1 MTTPGLGAASTL
13 GIAAEVLPA
22 PTFTS
27 ATPSASGGTITAG
40 TYRYLITAINASGE
54 TTQSNEISGVV
65 TTGSTSSVVLVWVA
79 VPGATGYKLYKT
91 AAGGATGTELLYKTV
106 GAVTTDTD
114 TTPGTPTGAFPLV
127 NTAANPGVYVPPT
140 KFIPYL
146 SESLKFT
153 QQTNWRR
160 PIRNTPGLVGA
171 SAGFSNAEGD
181 VSIEALTDCIIYFLS
196 ASRCT
201 FTKTVGAQNTY
212 VFTPSAVAVPSRT
225 LSITIVRNGVVY
237 GYVGCTVG
245 SFKFEVSN
253 AVLQFT
259 PTVVS
264 TNETVQSLPVATWPT
279 TVPFGA
285 GQYNLQIP
293 TATQIF
299 DSDGFTFESNDNG
312 AAQFRLISANTGA
325 QFVAFGES
333 EATISITR
341 DFFNRTE
348 YDAFKVLTA
357 KSITLTATHTSPVE
371 SIALLAPTAIVDTY
385 EVNIG
390 GQGDLVRASVAY
402 QCAIDGTGK
411 HYQLTVITAENMS

>member
-1 MTTPGLGAASTL
+1 MTTPGLGAASIM
-13 GIAAEVLPA
+13 GVAPEVLPPPVLAGA
-22 PTFTS
+22 P
-27 ATPSASGGTITAG
+27 AAGGALTAG
-40 TYRYLITAINASGE
+40 TYKYYLTAIGPQGGE
-54 TTQSNEISGVV
+54 TTVSNEITV
-65 TTGSTSSVVLVWVA
+65 TTAAGNLTAALTWAA
-79 VPGATGYKLYKT
+79 VTGATGYKVYRT
-91 AAGGATGTELLYKTV
+91 AAAGASNSELLLATLGVVLLYNDAAV
-106 GAVTTDTD
+106 GA
-114 TTPGTPTGAFPLV
+114 PAGAFPNI
-127 NTAANPGVYVPPT
+127 NTASNPGVYVAPT

-171 SAGFSNAEGD
+171 SPGFSNAEGD
-181 VSIEALTDCIIYFLS
+181 LSIEALTDCIIYFLS

-201 FTKTVGAQNTY
+201 YTKVVAAQNTY
-212 VFTPSAVAVPSRT
+212 VFTPSAVAVPART
-225 LSITIVRNGVVY
+225 LSITIIRNGVVY

-245 SFKFEVSN
+245 SFKFEVNN
-253 AVLQFT
+253 AVLQFS
-259 PTVVS
+259 PTIVS
-264 TNETVQSLPVATWPT
+264 TNETVQSAPTATWPT

-293 TATQIF
+293 TSTQIF

-325 QFVAFGES
+325 QFVSFGES
-333 EATISITR
+333 EASISITR
-341 DFFNRTE
+341 DFFNRAE

-357 KSITLTATHTSPVE
+357 KSITLTATHSAPVE
-371 SIALLAPTAIVDTY
+371 SIALVSPTSIVDTY

-390 GQGDLVRASVAY
+390 GQGDLVRASVTY

-411 HYQLTVITAENMS
+411 HYQITVVTAENMS